1 MLSRSSGGPHRADP
15 LHPDRLIL
23 RFSKPAPPPAQQ
35 RECYSEPSPPPP
47 RGRMIP
53 NQPGLLVEL
62 SRLLKMSQSE
72 LVTII
77 VPYVIGWICT
87 YRKMHDLEVGGG
99 GRTSW
104 RWCACV
110 AMWVGVVRVT
120 GCGRV

>member
-1 MLSRSSGGPHRADP
+1 
-15 LHPDRLIL
+15 
-23 RFSKPAPPPAQQ
+23 
-35 RECYSEPSPPPP
+35 
-47 RGRMIP
+47 MIP

-99 GRTSW
+99 GAHILEVV
-104 RWCACV
+104 CMCGHV
-110 AMWVGVVRVT
+110 GGGGQGHWVRQGLGSQDGV
-120 GCGRV
+120 